1 MTLRENAGLY
11 FFRGG
16 KKLLKSG
23 NCRSHVVLTADG
35 CTAVKNGN
43 RVFCADAVCTL
54 NFPEKNSKMML
65 YVS

>member
-11 FFRGG
+11 FLQGENFW
-16 KKLLKSG
+16 KSG
-23 NCRSHVVLTADG
+23 NCRSHVVLAADG
-35 CTAVKNGN
+35 CIAVKNGN

-54 NFPEKNSKMML
+54 NFSEKNSKMML